1 MNVVESINEAIASG
15 RTRFA
20 FELLPPLKGDGMQK
34 IFAAMEPLMALDPA
48 YVNITFHREGIKET
62 EREDGSVEW
71 HVVRRRPGTV
81 GISAAIQNRYGVEVV
96 PHLICGGLSKYD
108 IEDTLI
114 DMDFLGLHNVLALRG
129 DKSQNEKRFMPHP
142 QGHAHAVDLV
152 RQIADM
158 NRGKFIDGEVE
169 ECHHS
174 KFSIGVAGYPEV
186 HAEARDITSDIARL
200 RDKVD
205 AGAEYVIT
213 QMFFDNAK
221 YFDFVRRCREAGIA
235 VPIIPGIKPLST
247 LRHLTLLPQT
257 FGCRIPEEL
266 EREVLRHR
274 EDPKAI
280 REVGTE
286 WAVAQSR
293 ELKQAGVPVL
303 HYYPMGKA
311 DNIIKIAK
319 AIF

>member
-1 MNVVESINEAIASG
+1 MNVLDIIRETSARET
-15 RTRFA
+15 TRFS
-20 FELLPPLKGDGMQK
+20 FELLPPLKGDGTRSVFTT
-34 IFAAMEPLMALDPA
+34 IEALREFDPA
-48 YVNITFHREGIKET
+48 FINVTFHRESIKET
-62 EREDGSVEW
+62 LTPDGHIEW
-71 HVVRRRPGTV
+71 HRMRRRPGTV
-81 GISAAIQNRYGVEVV
+81 GISAAIRDRFGIEVV
-96 PHLICGGLSKYD
+96 PHLICGGLSRYD
-108 IEDTLI
+108 IEDALI

-129 DKSQNEKRFMPHP
+129 DCGPNERHFMPHP
-142 QGHAHAVDLV
+142 QGHSHAIDLV
-152 RQIADM
+152 RQIAAM
-158 NRGKFIDGEVE
+158 NRGEFVDGEVE

-174 KFSIGVAGYPEV
+174 KFTIGVAGYPEV
-186 HAEARDITSDIARL
+186 HAEARDITSDIVRL
-200 RDKVD
+200 KAKID
-205 AGAEYVIT
+205 AGAEYVVT
-213 QMFFDNAK
+213 QMFFDNRK
-221 YFDFVRRCREAGIA
+221 YFDFVRRCREAGID